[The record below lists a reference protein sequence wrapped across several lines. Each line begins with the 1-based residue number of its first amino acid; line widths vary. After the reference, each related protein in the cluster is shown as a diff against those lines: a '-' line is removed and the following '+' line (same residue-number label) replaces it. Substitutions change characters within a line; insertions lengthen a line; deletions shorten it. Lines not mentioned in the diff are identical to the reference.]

1 MLRLPGRSHQTAG
14 RCNLV
19 GKDFEMVGV
28 ADLLAG
34 VDEASDAAQLNLQNH
49 NCRPFVLEIVLFPN
63 GHRSDRCHS
72 WARR

>member
-1 MLRLPGRSHQTAG
+1 
-14 RCNLV
+14 
-19 GKDFEMVGV
+19 MVGV

-72 WARR
+72 